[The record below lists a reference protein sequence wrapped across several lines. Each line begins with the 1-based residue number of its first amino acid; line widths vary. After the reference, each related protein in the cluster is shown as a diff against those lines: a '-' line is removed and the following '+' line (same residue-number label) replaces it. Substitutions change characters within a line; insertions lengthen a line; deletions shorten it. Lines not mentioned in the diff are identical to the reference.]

1 MNLADTIKQTVTMR
15 DICSQYGFSPN
26 YAGYISCPFHGEKTP
41 SLRIYDGHK
50 GWHCFGCGSGGSVI
64 DFVMKLY
71 DINFSQAVTRIGND
85 FGIISTD
92 CDHKPSELRRKR
104 EQERIKIRNYQ
115 KEYDER
121 CAEYRRLREL
131 AEATKPQPEDA
142 SINPGYLSAIREL
155 QFLDFWFENHHYKPG
170 GDND

>member
-41 SLRIYDGHK
+41 SLRIYDGRK

-64 DFVMKLY
+64 DFVMKLF
-71 DINFSQAVTRIGND
+71 DINFSQAVIRIGND

-104 EQERIKIRNYQ
+104 EQERIKVRNYQ

-121 CAEYRRLREL
+121 CAEYRRLREVVN
-131 AEATKPQPEDA
+131 ATKPQPEDEHV
-142 SINPGYLSAIREL
+142 NPEHLKAICEL
-155 QFLDFWFENHHYKPG
+155 QFLDFWFENHYYKPG